1 MEKRPINPWTWQ
13 TPYNFSQAW
22 KVDKSQSMVFVSGQA
37 SLSSDGEILHEN
49 NFEGQAHVTIQNIKT
64 VLEHAGG
71 SLENVIR
78 LGIFITDM
86 ENFPSFVKIL
96 GEYFPGEKPANTVLG
111 ISCLALPGLMIEI
124 DAIAVL

>member
-1 MEKRPINPWTWQ
+1 MEKRPVNPWTWQ
-13 TPYNFSQAW
+13 TSYNFSQAW
-22 KVDKSQSMVFVSGQA
+22 KVDKCQSLVFVSGQA
-37 SLSSDGEILHEN
+37 SLSSDGEILHEK

-86 ENFPSFVKIL
+86 ENFPSFVNIL

-124 DAIAVL
+124 EAVAAL

>member
-22 KVDKSQSMVFVSGQA
+22 KIDKSQSMVFVSGQA
-37 SLSSDGEILHEN
+37 SLSSDGEILHLN
-49 NFEGQAHVTIQNIKT
+49 DFEGQVHVTMQNIKT
-64 VLEHAGG
+64 VLDHAGA
-71 SLENVIR
+71 SLEDVIR

-86 ENFPSFVKIL
+86 ENFPSFVDIL

-111 ISCLALPGLMIEI
+111 ISCLALPGLLIEI
-124 DAIAVL
+124 EAVAVL